1 LTTRWVA
8 VTSLAACLA
17 SAPASAQALRAG
29 KSELSASPVFT
40 LGKNYGFPV
49 GASAKTDSGF
59 GLGIQWHYN
68 FDGYW
73 SAGLDAE
80 IRGAD
85 YIGTAAPSAPSPT
98 PAFSFDAR
106 TRTTTLRL
114 AFDYNFSPAQL
125 TPFVTGGFGLAFV
138 DAGLPGGSVS
148 SGCVWYPYWGQICG
162 GTVPSKTLMQVS
174 YSGGVG
180 VRYDLKPEPYFLRAL
195 YDTAWINYG
204 SSVGKLT
211 YQQFRIDFGVRF

>member
-1 LTTRWVA
+1 VV

-80 IRGAD
+80 IGGAD
-85 YIGTAAPSAPSPT
+85 YTGTAAPSAPSAT

-138 DAGLPGGSVS
+138 DAVFPPRAVRHRLDQLRQQRGQAHVSAIPHRFRGQVLRPGR
-148 SGCVWYPYWGQICG
+148 
-162 GTVPSKTLMQVS
+162 GTAIATMM
-174 YSGGVG
+174 
-180 VRYDLKPEPYFLRAL
+180 
-195 YDTAWINYG
+195 
-204 SSVGKLT
+204 
-211 YQQFRIDFGVRF
+211 